1 VVPSIKSESA
11 RVSRAIGRGGIA
23 LALLV
28 AVGGSATPSWGDGEP
43 FFAAMEIPGKPE
55 YVVFGAV
62 KDDQGAYL
70 RGANITVTVSDPAL
84 MSVATTDTM
93 GRFRTLDVGRAIKDM
108 GYDVDASHIDVS
120 VTDPGYRLAHKI
132 NRGRG
137 GQNSG
142 AVEMDFVMER
152 DGK

>member
-1 VVPSIKSESA
+1 MGWGAVA
-11 RVSRAIGRGGIA
+11 FLLAIGAPVQR
-23 LALLV
+23 
-28 AVGGSATPSWGDGEP
+28 SWGDGEP

-55 YVVFGAV
+55 YVVFGSV
-62 KDDQGAYL
+62 KDDQGTFL
-70 RGANITVTVSDPAL
+70 RGANVTIKVSDPAM

-120 VTDPGYRLAHKI
+120 VAHPGYHMARKF

-142 AVEMDFVMER
+142 AIEVDFVMER